1 MKKISVF
8 LFILIFFSPELG
20 NSGVI
25 SEKIKNIGISKI
37 KESVVEDH
45 SKDNSFRVDNLDLND
60 TTWHK
65 AQASY
70 YDPIDQSQTKENPDG
85 VGAFGR
91 KINSGSIALGS
102 KFTKAFIKK
111 DATVFIE
118 VKELSHIKTP
128 YGYGIF
134 RVDDRM
140 GDRFTKDNK
149 FFVDFYRR
157 DLPEELR
164 RLGRFRVSFRF
175 LSFHNQAESFS

>member
-8 LFILIFFSPELG
+8 LFILIFFPPELG
-20 NSGVI
+20 NSKVLK
-25 SEKIKNIGISKI
+25 SNLKNIGTSKI

-70 YDPIDQSQTKENPDG
+70 YDPKDQSQTKENPDG
-85 VGAFGR
+85 IGAFGR

-140 GDRFTKDNK
+140 GNRFSKSNK
-149 FFVDFYRR
+149 FFVDFYQY
-157 DLPEELR
+157 DLPEKLK
-164 RLGRFRVSFRF
+164 RLGRFKISFRF
-175 LSFHNQAESFS
+175 IQFHQSES

>member
-8 LFILIFFSPELG
+8 LFTLIFFSPELG
-20 NSGVI
+20 NSSVI

-37 KESVVEDH
+37 KESVKDH

-60 TTWHK
+60 TSWHK

-70 YDPIDQSQTKENPDG
+70 YDPIDHSQTKENPDG

-111 DATVFIE
+111 DVTVFIE

-164 RLGRFRVSFRF
+164 RLGRFRISFRF
-175 LSFHNQAESFS
+175 SFHNQAESLS